1 MNFFAEQERA
11 RRNTLVLIGLM
22 TAAVASLILMTALAI
37 GAALHFIQ
45 QPMDSHSVAI
55 NLHTSWREHFV
66 RMLQSDILYYAA
78 AGVLVVVVG
87 GSIFKSL
94 QLRGSGRRVAEALG
108 GRLILPNTHD
118 AMERKILNV
127 VEEMAIASGNPVPPV
142 YLLDEP
148 GINAFAA
155 GTDRRNA
162 VIGVT
167 RGCIEL
173 LNRDELQGVMAHE
186 FSHIHNGDMRLN
198 LRLVSILHG
207 ILLISLIGSMLLRSS
222 ARHNRKNQGAQLG
235 LGLAFVV
242 LGYCGLFFGNLIK
255 AAVSR
260 QREFLADA
268 SAVQFTRN
276 PTGIANALKKIGGH
290 SEHALLQNSH
300 AAEFSHLY
308 FSQGVGNLLGFM
320 LATHPPLPQRI
331 RKIQPRWDGTK
342 IIPQRAA
349 AAEQAASTPNA
360 GKPDAMAAGV
370 SMMAAVAEV
379 GNITPEQIDAAQVFL
394 LGLPERIHTAAHEPF
409 SCRALILWLLMD
421 RSGNGTQHKQWQLL
435 RESLDQATL
444 TAMEELRYEMD
455 SLTRADNLRVLDL
468 ALPAL
473 KTLSANQYQ
482 VFKKEMILLIKADD
496 EISLFEW
503 CLYRIVTSGYEN
515 KVRNG
520 AKRLS
525 QVQGA
530 VQTLLIAACRD
541 LNDLAF
547 TGAIAAAEKQ
557 LGSISLQKEA
567 NRSFS
572 IAALESALKQL
583 EQLRPL
589 DKPLL
594 LKALAAAMESDGEVK
609 EEEVELFR
617 AIADCLDC
625 PVPPLS
631 AGKRPADIN

>member
-242 LGYCGLFFGNLIK
+242 LGYCGLFFG
-255 AAVSR
+255 
-260 QREFLADA
+260 
-268 SAVQFTRN
+268 
-276 PTGIANALKKIGGH
+276 
-290 SEHALLQNSH
+290 
-300 AAEFSHLY
+300 
-308 FSQGVGNLLGFM
+308 
-320 LATHPPLPQRI
+320 
-331 RKIQPRWDGTK
+331 
-342 IIPQRAA
+342 
-349 AAEQAASTPNA
+349 
-360 GKPDAMAAGV
+360 
-370 SMMAAVAEV
+370 
-379 GNITPEQIDAAQVFL
+379 
-394 LGLPERIHTAAHEPF
+394 
-409 SCRALILWLLMD
+409 
-421 RSGNGTQHKQWQLL
+421 
-435 RESLDQATL
+435 
-444 TAMEELRYEMD
+444 
-455 SLTRADNLRVLDL
+455 
-468 ALPAL
+468 
-473 KTLSANQYQ
+473 
-482 VFKKEMILLIKADD
+482 
-496 EISLFEW
+496 
-503 CLYRIVTSGYEN
+503 
-515 KVRNG
+515 
-520 AKRLS
+520 
-525 QVQGA
+525 
-530 VQTLLIAACRD
+530 
-541 LNDLAF
+541 
-547 TGAIAAAEKQ
+547 
-557 LGSISLQKEA
+557 
-567 NRSFS
+567 
-572 IAALESALKQL
+572 
-583 EQLRPL
+583 
-589 DKPLL
+589 
-594 LKALAAAMESDGEVK
+594 
-609 EEEVELFR
+609 
-617 AIADCLDC
+617 
-625 PVPPLS
+625 
-631 AGKRPADIN
+631 